1 MPRFVLF
8 LSGADDRTRT
18 GTELPPRD
26 FKSLASAISPHRL
39 MKKGSCA
46 ARTFIWRHH
55 PDLNWGLSFCRA
67 LPYHLAMVPYLGAGD
82 GTRTRGLRL
91 GKATLYQLSHSRM
104 CIPWWEQQGSN
115 LWPPACKAD
124 ALPAELCS
132 HVTHTNI
139 PKFRGLVKGFSPS
152 FFIIFKLFGICECG
166 KKKIFFFKG
175 AGVRLIKYYLQ

>member
-1 MPRFVLF
+1 MFVSIHSF
-8 LSGADDRTRT
+8 NFGADDRTRT

-67 LPYHLAMVPYLGAGD
+67 LPYHLAMVPYVGAGD

-91 GKATLYQLSHSRM
+91 GKATLYQLSHSR
-104 CIPWWEQQGSN
+104 I
-115 LWPPACKAD
+115 
-124 ALPAELCS
+124 
-132 HVTHTNI
+132 
-139 PKFRGLVKGFSPS
+139 FRGGNNRARTCDPLLVRQMLSQLSYAPTS
-152 FFIIFKLFGICECG
+152 RI
-166 KKKIFFFKG
+166 
-175 AGVRLIKYYLQ
+175 LIYQNSADL